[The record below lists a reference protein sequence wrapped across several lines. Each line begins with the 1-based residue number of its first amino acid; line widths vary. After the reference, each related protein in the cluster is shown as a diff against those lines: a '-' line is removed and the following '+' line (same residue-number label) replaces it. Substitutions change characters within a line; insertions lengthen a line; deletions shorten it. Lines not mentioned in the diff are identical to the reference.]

1 MAYRL
6 PPLSTFRTF
15 EAAARHLSFKKA
27 AEELHVTP
35 AAVSQQIKSLE
46 TYLGVL
52 LFQRLPKA
60 LQLTEEGLAMYPKV
74 RDGMDCLAAAV
85 ESTRRN
91 TSLALNVT
99 APPSFATRWLVPR
112 LARFSQA
119 HAEVAIRISSNPENI
134 DGPQTALE
142 ITQEASDPR
151 HDVSEV
157 AIRFGTGIYPGY
169 KVEKMLRPEYVLV
182 CSPRLI
188 DGETPLRSP
197 EDLVNHI
204 LIHDESIPVPERRPS
219 WHEWLKLA
227 GVSGIDTERGP
238 RFSNSILAQEAAADG
253 QGVTLAL
260 RPQIE
265 AEVAAGRLA
274 IPFAT
279 AMPSTYAYYLVIPQS
294 ITERPVVSA
303 FKEWLKAEIGAQAGN
318 RPAVD

>member
-46 TYLGVL
+46 TYLGVS

-60 LQLTEEGLAMYPKV
+60 LQLTEEGLAMFPKV
-74 RDGMDCLAAAV
+74 RDGMDSFAAAV
-85 ESTRRN
+85 ESTRRSA
-91 TSLALNVT
+91 SLALNVT

-112 LARFSQA
+112 LSRFSLA

-134 DGPQTALE
+134 DGPQTELE
-142 ITQEASDPR
+142 MTMGANDPR
-151 HDVSEV
+151 LETSEV
-157 AIRFGTGIYPGY
+157 AIRFGTGVYPGY
-169 KVEKMLRPEYVLV
+169 QVEKMLTPDYVLV

-197 EDLVNHI
+197 ADLVNHI
-204 LIHDESIPVPERRPS
+204 LIHDESIPSVEQRPS

-238 RFSNSILAQEAAADG
+238 RFSNSILAQEAAAEG
-253 QGVTLAL
+253 QGLALAL
-260 RPQIE
+260 RPQVE
-265 AEVAAGRLA
+265 AEIAAGRLVMPFD
-274 IPFAT
+274 IP
-279 AMPSTYAYYLVIPQS
+279 MPSAYAYYLVIPQV
-294 ITERPVVSA
+294 IAERTVVLA
-303 FKEWLKAEIGAQAGN
+303 FKNWLKTEIGAKYGQ
-318 RPAVD
+318 